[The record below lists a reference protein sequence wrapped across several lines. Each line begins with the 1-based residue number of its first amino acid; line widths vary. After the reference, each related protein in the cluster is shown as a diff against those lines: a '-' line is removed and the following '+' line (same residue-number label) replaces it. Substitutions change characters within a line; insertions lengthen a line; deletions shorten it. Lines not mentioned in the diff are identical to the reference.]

1 MTRPA
6 GFILRFAILAAEPQ
20 QPANHGLIA
29 EQTSVGRE
37 RGLQAQLDGAAQIVC
52 AATEAGP
59 GVSARPSRGRF
70 QTYAHR
76 LIWHLFGAER
86 ISQRLRVEGPK

>member
-6 GFILRFAILAAEPQ
+6 GFTLRFAILAAEPQ

-37 RGLQAQLDGAAQIVC
+37 RGLQAQFDGAAQIDC

-59 GVSARPSRGRF
+59 GVP
-70 QTYAHR
+70 H
-76 LIWHLFGAER
+76 
-86 ISQRLRVEGPK
+86 GPPKGVSKHMHIG

>member
-6 GFILRFAILAAEPQ
+6 GFTLRFAILAAEPQ

-37 RGLQAQLDGAAQIVC
+37 RGLQAQFDGAAQIGC
-52 AATEAGP
+52 AATEAE
-59 GVSARPSRGRF
+59 RGRVRTALPRAF
-70 QTYAHR
+70 PNICA
-76 LIWHLFGAER
+76 
-86 ISQRLRVEGPK
+86 SVNMGPVRS